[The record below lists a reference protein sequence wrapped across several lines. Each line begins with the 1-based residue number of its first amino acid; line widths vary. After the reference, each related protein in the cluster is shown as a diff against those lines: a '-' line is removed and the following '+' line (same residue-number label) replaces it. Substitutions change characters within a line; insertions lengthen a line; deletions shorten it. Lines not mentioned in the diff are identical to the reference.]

1 MEETIKY
8 EILTGTTGTTYQ
20 IPIFLEA
27 SVDEMGIMVGFTGE
41 IEQVE
46 QFCNFTY
53 EGNGNV
59 LTLYNSVNTN
69 KLKAI
74 IGSIVTISWGDGTS
88 DILEMPTVLNVEL
101 PHIHHAY
108 SSYGTYDVEV
118 TINSPWQVDK
128 IKRTVVVPFAPN
140 AFPSDF
146 GILTFVVPY
155 SNPSI
160 AQTQQYL
167 EDYRLL
173 TGGTNYTEI
182 SFLAVGK
189 SRIDE
194 FKKYGT
200 SYEYDN
206 LTITTDYT
214 GYTIDDLYYMDYP
227 DGYTYI
233 TGDTAS
239 YAKEEVYNGMI
250 TRDEHLIGFIDPPQ
264 IYSDIFIER
273 GKQGVMERNL
283 RLGEIDNVGELQ
295 IYGSGFF
302 NVKKE

>member
-1 MEETIKY
+1 MKKITY
-8 EILTGTTGTTYQ
+8 EILTGITEETYQ
-20 IPIFLEA
+20 LPVFLEQV
-27 SVDEMGIMVGFTGE
+27 VDEMGIMVGFDGE

-53 EGNGNV
+53 EGDGNI
-59 LTLYNSVNTN
+59 LTLYNSINTN

-74 IGSIVTISWGDGTS
+74 ISSVVTVSWGDGTS
-88 DILEMPTVLNVEL
+88 DSLEMPTVYNVEL
-101 PHIHHAY
+101 PHLHHAY
-108 SSYGTYDVEV
+108 AAYGSYDVEV
-118 TINSPWQVDK
+118 TINSPWRVDK
-128 IKRTVVVPFAPN
+128 IKRTIEVPFAPN
-140 AFPSDF
+140 EFPSDF
-146 GILTFVVPY
+146 GILTFTVPY
-155 SNPSI
+155 SNPPIS
-160 AQTQQYL
+160 QTQQYL

-200 SYEYDN
+200 SYEFDN
-206 LTITTDYT
+206 LTITADYT
-214 GYTIDDLYYMDYP
+214 GYTIDDLFYMDFP

-264 IYSDIFIER
+264 IYSDVFIER

-283 RLGEIDNVGELQ
+283 RLGEIDNVGELG